1 MLSGSSQTM
10 LSAVFV
16 DYDNIYL
23 SLRRKNERAAKRFAK
38 NTHKWISAIQSGELI
53 KPTQPNE
60 PQLPRRLVM
69 NRCYGNPVP
78 RKNQNDNATDMNSFP
93 FVRNHFIRSG
103 FEIIDCP
110 PLTAQLKNSS
120 DIKMVMDLRDFLTH
134 DTYFHEFI
142 ILSSDADFTPVLH
155 RLRAHGRRTV
165 IFSNDNSAAAYT
177 ALADGAVVETDLI
190 EFLLDSEI
198 AEEAADST
206 TSEYLP
212 ARTAIIDEVVKM
224 VREASAPLPLETLAE
239 RATRLLGHEKTA
251 GSNWGGAGG
260 FLELLKSDL
269 PDSVRL
275 TDSSPYYAY
284 DVRRVVQNTERRS
297 LPPVTTEP
305 TPVSSPIFSAPV
317 SQRPAPEQVHTPVA
331 TTTPSPQPAPAPAGG
346 STAAA
351 RPIAAQTTIQAP
363 EGDPQSAEIQRS
375 ITRILEASKVPAIW
389 WKDYRAI
396 FEELSA
402 EIRQNQL
409 QGVQTIANV
418 VQRLQLRNVKV
429 RNEDIRF
436 ILDVVSEPDPWFEKE
451 VSANIFA
458 GRFRNFVVNRCRSH
472 GLSLTRQEL
481 DLIEVWFAAANVDV
495 IKQPA
500 GTGGSTDPG
509 VRSAS
514 AAEPSRG
521 TMQGGASDEDG
532 PSYGDMSD
540 FEDMPRIMR
549 S

>member
-1 MLSGSSQTM
+1 MSRGWDLMLSGSSQTM

-38 NTHKWISAIQSGELI
+38 NTHKWIAAIQSGELI
-53 KPTQPNE
+53 RPVNPSE
-60 PQLPRRLVM
+60 PVSPRRLVM

-78 RKNQNDNATDMNSFP
+78 RKNQSDNATDMNSFP

-155 RLRAHGRRTV
+155 RLRAHGRRTI
-165 IFSNDNSAAAYT
+165 IFSNDNAAAAYT
-177 ALADGAVVETDLI
+177 ALADGAVPETDLI

-198 AEEAADST
+198 VEEP
-206 TSEYLP
+206 SETQIP
-212 ARTAIIDEVVKM
+212 GESGMIRSAIVEEVVKM
-224 VREASAPLPLETLAE
+224 VREAPAPLPLETLAE
-239 RATRLLGHEKTA
+239 RTTRLLGHDKTT
-251 GSNWGGAGG
+251 GSNWGGVGG

-269 PDSVRL
+269 PDNVRL

-284 DVRRVVQNTERRS
+284 DVRRVV
-297 LPPVTTEP
+297 PGGPEP
-305 TPVSSPIFSAPV
+305 SALGQLTRPSAPSPMEPAGTKPV
-317 SQRPAPEQVHTPVA
+317 SQQGSPTTATISPVPSPSA
-331 TTTPSPQPAPAPAGG
+331 SSASTTPSSATATGVQMSPEAPG
-346 STAAA
+346 SDTH
-351 RPIAAQTTIQAP
+351 
-363 EGDPQSAEIQRS
+363 SAEIQRS
-375 ITRILEASKVPAIW
+375 ITRILEASQVPAIW

-396 FEELSA
+396 FEELAA
-402 EIRQNQL
+402 EIKQKQL

-418 VQRLQLRNVKV
+418 VQRLKLRSVKA
-429 RNEDIRF
+429 RHEDIRF

-472 GLSLTRQEL
+472 GLALSPREL
-481 DLIEVWFAAANVDV
+481 DLIEVWFAAANLDL
-495 IKQPA
+495 IK
-500 GTGGSTDPG
+500 PG
-509 VRSAS
+509 RASGSAS
-514 AAEPSRG
+514 DPSDNHEQPPLTG
-521 TMQGGASDEDG
+521 QASARLG
-532 PSYGDMSD
+532 
-540 FEDMPRIMR
+540 
-549 S
+549 